1 MKVKIFL
8 ILMLSVFLVQCENKK
23 QEEAEELIKEIEILQ
38 KTPDEKLR
46 DSIFYFE
53 KKYAEFVNIDSVKNE
68 MNSDN
73 PIDRSNAKLMYV
85 VYLEKIS
92 ERLYKASM
100 YIEDKEILH
109 SFFRKIDSLDK
120 EIYKY
125 KQ

>member
-1 MKVKIFL
+1 
-8 ILMLSVFLVQCENKK
+8 MLSVFLVQCENKK